1 MNFSNL
7 NEVLQLHYKT
17 LMLTNY
23 FTSTFNILFHSVIH
37 VKALVDSNAI
47 TGFIHEN
54 FVQQKHLQLYK
65 NQAKC
70 LAK

>member
-47 TGFIHEN
+47 KPN
-54 FVQQKHLQLYK
+54 ALQSNQQMYPCLH
-65 NQAKC
+65 KC
-70 LAK
+70 DS